1 MNPRLSL
8 ALKIVAVCASAA
20 LLTGYAAVFAST
32 KAASA
37 TPDKPSTRIVIDGV
51 MFDVERYPI
60 AVAGGAGNV
69 ISYWWTT
76 TLDGKEIRFNAPWY
90 TMPRE

>member
-1 MNPRLSL
+1 MKPRFQL

-20 LLTGYAAVFAST
+20 LLTGYAAVFANA
-32 KAASA
+32 KVAAKF
-37 TPDKPSTRIVIDGV
+37 DKPSTRIVIDGT

-90 TMPRE
+90 TLPRE